1 VIFYCCSSVYPSVS
15 GGATEVL
22 VVVVVVLVAA
32 VREVVDTYPVSIN
45 QSETRKKN
53 QSESRIQ
60 IEH

>member
-15 GGATEVL
+15 GGATVVL
-22 VVVVVVLVAA
+22 VVVVLVAA